1 MQALQT
7 FNFEELPVRTLEVDG
22 EPYFIGKD
30 VADILGYANGRDAL
44 SKHVDEDDKKVL
56 TSRNTTLENLPNRG
70 LTAVN
75 ESGLYSLIF
84 SSKLESAK
92 RFKRW
97 VTSDVL
103 PAIRKH
109 GIYATDNV
117 IENTLNNPDY
127 IITVLTEYKKEKEQ
141 NLLLQQEIGELKP
154 KADYVDEILKSTG
167 TLATTQ
173 IAADYGIS
181 AQKLNKILHEARLQ
195 RKVNKQWVLYSEHMG
210 KSYTESDT
218 IPIVR
223 SDGRED
229 TVLQTRWTQK
239 GRLKIH
245 EIMTEF
251 GYEANLGGA

>member
-117 IENTLNNPDY
+117 IEQTLKDPDY

-181 AQKLNKILHEARLQ
+181 AQKLNKLLHEARLQ

-210 KSYTESDT
+210 KSYTDSDT
-218 IPIVR
+218 ITIVR

-239 GRLKIH
+239 
-245 EIMTEF
+245 
-251 GYEANLGGA
+251 AD

>member
-7 FNFEELPVRTLEVDG
+7 FNFEELPVRTLTVDN
-22 EPYFIGKD
+22 EPYFVGKD
-30 VADILGYANGRDAL
+30 VAEILGYSNTRDAL
-44 SKHVDEDDKKVL
+44 SKHVDEDDKEIL
-56 TSRNTTLENLPNRG
+56 TSRNTTLENLTNRG

-109 GIYATDNV
+109 GIYATDSV

-127 IITVLTEYKKEKEQ
+127 IINILTEYKKEKEQ
-141 NLLLQQEIGELKP
+141 NLLLQQEMGELKP

-181 AQKLNKILHEARLQ
+181 AQKLNKLLHEARLQ

-251 GYEANLGGA
+251 GYEANVTA

>member
-7 FNFEELPVRTLEVDG
+7 FNFEELPVRTLTVDN
-22 EPYFIGKD
+22 EPYFVGKD
-30 VADILGYANGRDAL
+30 VAEILGYSNTRDAL
-44 SKHVDEDDKKVL
+44 SKHVDEDDKEIL

-109 GIYATDNV
+109 GIYATDSV

-127 IITVLTEYKKEKEQ
+127 IINILTEYKKEKEQ
-141 NLLLQQEIGELKP
+141 NLLLQQEMGELKP

-181 AQKLNKILHEARLQ
+181 AQKLNKLLHEARLQ

-210 KSYTESDT
+210 KSYTESDA

-251 GYEANLGGA
+251 GYEANVTA